1 MDIVDRVTYDFEW
14 EGFLPE
20 ATRQAFVNLFD
31 VENEDSRLVMRHLI
45 SICKWEDQTEYNDPI
60 IEAKMNSLRGVIRE
74 IKKQLN
80 MKPIEVV
87 EPEGEDNE

>member
-1 MDIVDRVTYDFEW
+1 MDCVDKVTYDFE
-14 EGFLPE
+14 LNASPE

-31 VENEDSRLVMRHLI
+31 PTIEDACLVMRHLTLL
-45 SICKWEDQTEYNDPI
+45 CKWQDQTEYNDPI

-80 MKPIEVV
+80 MKPIQEIDD
-87 EPEGEDNE
+87 E